1 MGFLLHTWVENTVH
15 GVETLRLSG
24 KENIPVVMVSKE
36 GHADVIYSHNK
47 YAYIHMYMFMQHHND
62 TINNQTDAQW

>member
-1 MGFLLHTWVENTVH
+1 MQVPVPDSRKCVEIIENSI
-15 GVETLRLSG
+15 LSA
-24 KENIPVVMVSKE
+24 KAYSIQKCY
-36 GHADVIYSHNK
+36 ALYVIYSHDK